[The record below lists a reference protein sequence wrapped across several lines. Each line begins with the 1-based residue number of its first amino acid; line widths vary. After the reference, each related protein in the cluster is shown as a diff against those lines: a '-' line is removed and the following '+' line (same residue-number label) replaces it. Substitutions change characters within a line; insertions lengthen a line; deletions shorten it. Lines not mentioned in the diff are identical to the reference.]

1 MTTGRLIPALA
12 LMAALFLAVGCVPPP
27 EPVPVPPPPTAQ
39 ELERGIVTQ
48 ALWFGQMHQGR
59 ATTSGEAFDMRVLT
73 ASHAT
78 LALGTRLEVRNP
90 ATGRSTVVTV
100 NDRDFLEPGDELGL
114 SAAAAQALGIQDRRR
129 STVVYRLAR

>member
-1 MTTGRLIPALA
+1 MTTARYTLALA
-12 LMAALFLAVGCVPPP
+12 LTAALFLAVGCAPPP

-39 ELERGIVTQ
+39 ELEQGIVTQ

-59 ATTSGEAFDMRVLT
+59 ATTSGEAFDMRGLT
-73 ASHAT
+73 ASHPT

-90 ATGRSTVVTV
+90 ANGRNAMVTV
-100 NDRDFLEPGDELGL
+100 NDRGFLEPGDELGL

-129 STVVYRLAR
+129 STVIYRLAR

>member
-1 MTTGRLIPALA
+1 MTTARFTLALA
-12 LMAALFLAVGCVPPP
+12 LTAALLLAVGCVPPP
-27 EPVPVPPPPTAQ
+27 EPVPLPPPPTAQ
-39 ELERGIVTQ
+39 ELEQGVVTQ

-59 ATTSGEAFDMRVLT
+59 ATTSGEDFDMRKLT

-90 ATGRSTVVTV
+90 ANGRSALVTV
-100 NDRDFLEPGDELGL
+100 NDRGFLEPGDELGL